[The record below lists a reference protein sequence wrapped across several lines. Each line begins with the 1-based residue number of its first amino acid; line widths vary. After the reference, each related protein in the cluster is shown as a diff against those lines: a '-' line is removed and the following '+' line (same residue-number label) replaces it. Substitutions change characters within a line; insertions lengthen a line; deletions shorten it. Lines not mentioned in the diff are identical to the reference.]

1 MQVNNPYNK
10 KLVHYSKDLRANAT
24 PGERLLW
31 KFINKNQQGVKF
43 RRQHPLLNYI
53 VDFYCIKL
61 RLAIEIDG
69 SSHDEAKY
77 LYDKRRQVELESV
90 GVTFLRFTEHET
102 RYNIESVLQTIELK
116 VCELQI

>member
-1 MQVNNPYNK
+1 MYYYNPYNK

-53 VDFYCIKL
+53 VDFYCIRL

-69 SSHDEAKY
+69 SSHDEDKY
-77 LYDKRRQVELESV
+77 EYDQRRQKELESV

-102 RYNIESVLQTIELK
+102 RYNVEDVIQAIELK
-116 VCELQI
+116 VSELKI